1 MAKMKKR
8 ADPRKIKREEHK
20 QKLSKLQERVDN
32 FGEDEADKEVSKFEE
47 LPLSEATIEG
57 LKNSHYVTCTD
68 VQKRA
73 IPPALQ
79 GHDLLG
85 AARTGSGKTLAF
97 LVPVLE
103 CLFRNKWSDVDG
115 LGALVISPTRE
126 LAVQIF
132 QVLRKIGRCHSFSAG
147 LVIGGKDVA
156 MEADR
161 LAKLNILICTPGRLL
176 QHMDQTSGFDLSN
189 VKMLVLD
196 EADRILDMGF
206 KKTMDAILEN
216 LPVDRQTLLFSATQT
231 KSVSDLA
238 RLSLA
243 DPKYISANPDTTSST
258 PKNLEQNYVCVELQD
273 KLDTLWGFLRTHTKF
288 KIIVFFSSSKQVRY
302 VYETFRTLQ
311 PGIPLLHLHGKQK
324 QGARMDVVSK
334 FSKASSSCLFATD
347 IVARG
352 IDFPAVH
359 WVVQVDCP
367 EDAAT
372 YIHRVGRSA
381 RFGKS
386 GKALLFLT
394 PTEEPAMIQRLEAKH
409 IPINKL
415 TIRPNKKKSIKNQLQ
430 ALCFK
435 SPEIKYLGQKAFISY
450 YKSIFIQKDKEI
462 FQFEKIPSEAFAESL
477 GLPGAPQIK
486 LGKSAEKMKEEA
498 NAKKNQS
505 RALQKLMRAGDDGV
519 VSDDEKEVR
528 TKMDRM
534 FERKNQNVLSDH
546 YLNMVKGDADED
558 EETGDFMTVKRQ
570 DHNLESDDDED
581 VANLPTSK
589 RAAKQALSKKQSL
602 KNKGLGTK
610 TLFDDEGAPHA
621 LYEFDDEE
629 DFKAAGPVES
639 QVKEF
644 VDRETKDM
652 EEADVG
658 DKELV
663 KQKRAEKKR
672 KRKEIERL
680 RELDEYDEESEEEGD
695 SEEEQAAKKPKWFQR
710 DESSD
715 EEEDDGVLEVEEP
728 TTLEDLE
735 SLTSKLLKK

>member
-1 MAKMKKR
+1 MAKPLRK
-8 ADPRKIKREEHK
+8 ADPRKIKRAEHT
-20 QKLSKLQERVDN
+20 SKLTALQQRVDT
-32 FGEDEADKEVSKFEE
+32 FGQDDADKEISKFED
-47 LPLSEATIEG
+47 LPLSEPTIEG
-57 LKNSHYVTCTD
+57 LKNSHFVTCTD

-103 CLFRNKWSDVDG
+103 CLFRNKWSGEDG

-161 LAKLNILICTPGRLL
+161 LGKLNILICTPGRLL

-216 LPVDRQTLLFSATQT
+216 LPIDRQTLLFSATQT

-238 RLSLA
+238 RLSLS

-450 YKSIFIQKDKEI
+450 YKSIYIQKDKEI

-486 LGKSAEKMKEEA
+486 LGKNAEKMKEEA

-505 RALQKLMRAGDDGV
+505 RALQKLMRGNDDGE

-546 YLNMVKGDADED
+546 YLNMVKGDK
-558 EETGDFMTVKRQ
+558 EEEEEEDFMTVKRQ
-570 DHNLESDDDED
+570 DHTLESDDED
-581 VANLPTSK
+581 IANLPTSK

-602 KNKGLGTK
+602 KKQGLGTK
-610 TLFDDEGAPHA
+610 TLFDDEGVSHA
-621 LYEFDDEE
+621 LYEFDDED
-629 DFKAAGPVES
+629 DFKAAGTVED
-639 QVKEF
+639 QVQEF
-644 VDRETKDM
+644 VEREAADM
-652 EEADVG
+652 EEADIG

-663 KQKRAEKKR
+663 KQKRLEKKR

-680 RELDEYDEESEEEGD
+680 RELDELDESESEEE
-695 SEEEQAAKKPKWFQR
+695 EQDAKKPKWFQR
-710 DESSD
+710 DESES
-715 EEEDDGVLEVEEP
+715 EDDGVLEVEEP

-735 SLTSKLLKK
+735 SLTAKLLQK

>member
-1 MAKMKKR
+1 MKKR
-8 ADPRKIKREEHK
+8 ADPRKIKREEHT

-32 FGEDEADKEVSKFEE
+32 FGEDEADKEVSKFED

-57 LKNSHYVTCTD
+57 LKNSHFVTCTD

-97 LVPVLE
+97 LVPLLE
-103 CLFRNKWSDVDG
+103 CLFRNKWSEVDG

-147 LVIGGKDVA
+147 LVIGGKDVT

-359 WVVQVDCP
+359 WVVQADCP

-450 YKSIFIQKDKEI
+450 YKSVFIQKDKEI

-486 LGKSAEKMKEEA
+486 LGKSAQKLKEEA

-505 RALQKLMRAGDDGV
+505 RALQKLMRANDDGE
-519 VSDDEKEVR
+519 VSDEEKEVR

-546 YLNMVKGDADED
+546 YLNMVKGDDKEKDDDED
-558 EETGDFMTVKRQ
+558 AGDFMTVKRQ

-581 VANLPTSK
+581 IANLPTSK

-610 TLFDDEGAPHA
+610 TVFDDEGAPHA

-639 QVKEF
+639 QVQDF

-695 SEEEQAAKKPKWFQR
+695 SDEEQAAKKPKWFQR

-715 EEEDDGVLEVEEP
+715 EEDDGVLEVEEP

>member
-1 MAKMKKR
+1 MQ
-8 ADPRKIKREEHK
+8 D
-20 QKLSKLQERVDN
+20 RVDR
-32 FGEDEADKEVSKFEE
+32 FGEEEEDKEVSKFEDM
-47 LPLSEATIEG
+47 PLSEATVEG
-57 LKNSHYVTCTD
+57 LKNSHFVSCTD

-73 IPPALQ
+73 IPTALQ

-97 LVPVLE
+97 LIPLLE
-103 CLFRNKWSDVDG
+103 CLHRNKWTDFDG

-132 QVLRKIGRCHSFSAG
+132 QVLRKIGRCHNFSAG
-147 LVIGGKDVA
+147 LVIGGKDVNV
-156 MEADR
+156 EAER

-206 KKTMDAILEN
+206 KKTMDAILDN
-216 LPVDRQTLLFSATQT
+216 LPIDRQTLLFSATQT

-238 RLSLA
+238 RLSLS

-273 KLDTLWGFLRTHTKF
+273 KLDTLWGFLKTHTKF

-302 VYETFRTLQ
+302 VFETFKTLQ

-324 QGARMDVVSK
+324 QGARLDVVSK
-334 FSKASSSCLFATD
+334 FSRASSSCLFATD

-352 IDFPAVH
+352 MDFPAVH

-394 PTEEPAMIQRLEAKH
+394 PSEEPAMIQRLEAKH

-415 TIRPNKKKSIKNQLQ
+415 TIRPSKKKSIRNQLQ

-450 YKSIFIQKDKEI
+450 YKSIFIQHDKEI
-462 FQFEKIPSEAFAESL
+462 FQFDKLPSEEFAESL

-486 LGKSAEKMKEEA
+486 LGKSAQQQRDEA
-498 NAKKNQS
+498 NTKKNQS
-505 RALQKLMRAGDDGV
+505 RALQRLMRANDEGEV
-519 VSDDEKEVR
+519 EEEEKEVR
-528 TKMDRM
+528 TKYDKM

-546 YLNMVKGDADED
+546 YLNMVKGGVEEEADE
-558 EETGDFMTVKRQ
+558 EDFMTVKRQ
-570 DHNLESDDDED
+570 DHILMSDDED
-581 VANLPTSK
+581 SALSNVPTSK

-602 KNKGLGTK
+602 KTKGMPTK
-610 TLFDDEGAPHA
+610 MVFDDEGNPHA

-629 DFKAAGPVES
+629 DFKKAGAVED
-639 QVKEF
+639 QVKDF

-652 EEADVG
+652 QGADVD

-663 KQKRAEKKR
+663 KQKRQEKKR
-672 KRKEIERL
+672 KRQDAEARL
-680 RELDEYDEESEEEGD
+680 RELEEAAERSESEDESDDG
-695 SEEEQAAKKPKWFQR
+695 QTAKKPKWFQR
-710 DESSD
+710 
-715 EEEDDGVLEVEEP
+715 EEESEDDDGVLEVEEP

-735 SLTSKLLKK
+735 SLTSKLLQK